1 MDGVSGY
8 KLYLC
13 ENSNTDSCGDGSSQG
28 LLGALPALEQ
38 DSWDRVVLATEQLRV
53 THPEGQAA
61 TQASAVMPGSFPN
74 ACVMVLQ
81 RVRGGGQ
88 VRHT

>member
-13 ENSNTDSCGDGSSQG
+13 ENSNTDSWWGGSWQG
-28 LLGALPALEQ
+28 LPGALPALEQ
-38 DSWDRVVLATEQLRV
+38 DSWDRVVLDTEIRV

-61 TQASAVMPGSFPN
+61 TQASRCDARQLSKCLCYGSTEG
-74 ACVMVLQ
+74 A
-81 RVRGGGQ
+81 GSQ